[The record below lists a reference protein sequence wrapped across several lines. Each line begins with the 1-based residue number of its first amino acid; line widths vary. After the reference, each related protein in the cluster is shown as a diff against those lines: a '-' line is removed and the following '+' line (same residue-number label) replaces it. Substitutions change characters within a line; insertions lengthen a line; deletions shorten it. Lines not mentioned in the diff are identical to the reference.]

1 MQPINFHFSLPVAIG
16 ADHAGL
22 ACKEQVISFLES
34 KGLKVKDLGTHT
46 PGAVDYPDYA
56 HPVAKLVDRGQAALG
71 ILICGTGN
79 GVAMSANKHQGVRA
93 AVCWGEELARLAR
106 AHNNANVLCIP
117 GRFVDPGQAVTITD
131 IFLQTPFE
139 GGRHEDRVRKVVHL

>member
-1 MQPINFHFSLPVAIG
+1 MQSSTFLFTLPVAIG
-16 ADHAGL
+16 ADHAGV
-22 ACKEQVISFLES
+22 ACKEQIISFLES
-34 KGLKVKDLGTHT
+34 KGLKVKDVGTHASN
-46 PGAVDYPDYA
+46 PVDYPDYA
-56 HPVAKLVDRGQAALG
+56 HPVAKLVERGQAALG

-79 GVAMSANKHQGVRA
+79 GVAMTANKHQSVRA

-117 GRFVDPGQAVTITD
+117 GRFVDAGQAVAITD
-131 IFLQTPFE
+131 MFLQTPFD